1 MMNVAGIPTDEVV
14 IMGWPWHGQVRSAIN
29 PSQGEVVLPNGT
41 TREHPVPER
50 PWNTYRVRVPGT
62 PMVTRTPEQLAA
74 DAAAGRSWWSQA
86 ILCGSS
92 FQLYGRDLGG
102 WLYCAPDGTRWIINL
117 DAGTARRMGEVGGSA
132 VLNTISVSWP
142 ADNGQG
148 SPAIDW
154 GTGDPDVYVWRH
166 PVPCDISPDGRRAVL
181 MLYANDPSPLIMAG
195 ERPIPLGFLLVEIS
209 GSAGEPFTATVTVLH
224 TRSETLGTLTYQ
236 NDMTVTH
243 GPSGV
248 ITSTGQVNQEQN
260 GRIRAVWFGPTGDLV
275 RCYVDRR
282 DEEQAEFAEPN
293 FGYRRR
299 LSRWRLRVGETL
311 VAEARLEGT
320 YESLTP
326 GTPTD
331 SGTVRYIG
339 RLNGQEFYNQVL
351 EGVQS
356 ASEPPAP
363 LTVAQQ
369 AGPSSAWGPLILGE
383 KIDVL
388 HISNNMVV
396 FYVRTTEDGVQFQ
409 HHYIG
414 AATPASADS
423 PVVVNES
430 DQTSTVPSDRRE
442 ILYGP
447 RSYSSWNPVTHVA
460 APLAATPVGWI

>member
-1 MMNVAGIPTDEVV
+1 M
-14 IMGWPWHGQVRSAIN
+14 
-29 PSQGEVVLPNGT
+29 
-41 TREHPVPER
+41 
-50 PWNTYRVRVPGT
+50 
-62 PMVTRTPEQLAA
+62 
-74 DAAAGRSWWSQA
+74 
-86 ILCGSS
+86 
-92 FQLYGRDLGG
+92 
-102 WLYCAPDGTRWIINL
+102 
-117 DAGTARRMGEVGGSA
+117 
-132 VLNTISVSWP
+132 
-142 ADNGQG
+142 
-148 SPAIDW
+148 
-154 GTGDPDVYVWRH
+154 
-166 PVPCDISPDGRRAVL
+166 L

-209 GSAGEPFTATVTVLH
+209 GSAAEPFTASVTVLH

-339 RLNGQEFYNQVL
+339 RLNGQEFYNHVL

-363 LTVAQQ
+363 LTVEQQ

-396 FYVRTTEDGVQFQ
+396 FYVRTTEDGVLFQ

-414 AATPASADS
+414 AGTPASAES
-423 PVVVNES
+423 PVIVNES